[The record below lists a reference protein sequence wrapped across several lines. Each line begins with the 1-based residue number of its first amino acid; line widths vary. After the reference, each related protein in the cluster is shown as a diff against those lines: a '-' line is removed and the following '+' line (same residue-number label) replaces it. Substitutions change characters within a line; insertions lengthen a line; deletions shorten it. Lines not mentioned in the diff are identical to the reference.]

1 MQNASTGSIARWACN
16 CATNHQSG
24 RSRRGC
30 GRGSASTTSNGEWAI
45 DFLHDQLYA
54 GRQIRIL
61 TVIDAFTR
69 YVSAIEVRERFTGA
83 GVVVR
88 EELASL

>member
-1 MQNASTGSIARWACN
+1 
-16 CATNHQSG
+16 
-24 RSRRGC
+24 
-30 GRGSASTTSNGEWAI
+30 
-45 DFLHDQLYA
+45 
-54 GRQIRIL
+54 
-61 TVIDAFTR
+61 VIDAFTR